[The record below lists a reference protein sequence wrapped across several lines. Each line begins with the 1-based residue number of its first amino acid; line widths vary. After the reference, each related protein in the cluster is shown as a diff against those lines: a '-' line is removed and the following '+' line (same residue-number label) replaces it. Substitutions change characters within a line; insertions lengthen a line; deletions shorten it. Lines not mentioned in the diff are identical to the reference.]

1 MAGAWNGQRSNRE
14 RTENWKKIV
23 KKIGAPKCPSKSSER
38 SARWGQRDLNPRQR
52 VSTTEGA
59 TFRGIN
65 ESSLQLIINCQQ
77 THFQSLSITG
87 ARQSARLAYTPGVSV
102 IASCNHF
109 LRIFAALF
117 LLLIFFLRHFQR
129 WLPRFFQA
137 RELLFIVDPS
147 LNVAARH
154 ASLAGPPGF
163 EPGASGLEG
172 QRYILAKPRAHSSPP
187 FTHLI

>member
-1 MAGAWNGQRSNRE
+1 MHSHAVESMYEKGKGDGKR
-14 RTENWKKIV
+14 
-23 KKIGAPKCPSKSSER
+23 IGAPKCPSKSSER

-87 ARQSARLAYTPGVSV
+87 AHQSARLAYTPLSV

-137 RELLFIVDPS
+137 REPLFMILPS
-147 LNVAARH
+147 LNVSRRTCI
-154 ASLAGPPGF
+154 LGGPAGIRTRGVWLRRPALYPG
-163 EPGASGLEG
+163 
-172 QRYILAKPRAHSSPP
+172 
-187 FTHLI
+187 